1 MTMRALRFPTPY
13 SVLMVVM
20 VIAAGATWLLPAGR
34 YDTLSYNAD
43 RKTLVASTQAGE
55 RDLGATQAT
64 LDSLH
69 IQIALSQFVAGDIRK
84 PVSIPGTYVR
94 GERKPQGFFAVL
106 MAPVL
111 GIQAAIDVILFVLII
126 GGYIAVFSSSGAF
139 EAGINAL
146 AHRLR
151 GREKWLIVIV
161 TALVALGGTTYG
173 MAEETIAFYPLLVP
187 IFVAAGYD
195 VMVPLATIFVGSSV
209 GFMAS
214 TTNPFAV
221 IIASDAA
228 GIAWTT
234 GLTGRILMWLAVV
247 GVTVA
252 YIIRYANRVKADPS
266 RSLAIA
272 DLPSEAPAL
281 AVEAERAAP
290 PALTGRIKLLLTLF
304 VATFVVMIFGV
315 ARLGWWFTEMT
326 TLFLVVAVVIA
337 AIERMGEAEFVKVFL
352 KGAGELLGVA
362 FIIGFARGVT
372 ILLDNGEISSTIV
385 NSASGMVQGMPGVGF
400 IVGLLGVYAFL
411 TLFIASSSG
420 MAVLTMPIMGTLG
433 IVAGVPREEI
443 VNAFMYGMG
452 LMGLVAP
459 VGLILP
465 SLAMVNVS
473 YSAWLRFVWPLL
485 ALLTGVSILFLA
497 VGVLV

>member
-1 MTMRALRFPTPY
+1 MTVRWLRFPTPY
-13 SVLMVVM
+13 SVLMLVLVV
-20 VIAAGATWLLPAGR
+20 AAAATWLLPAGR
-34 YDTLSYNAD
+34 YDTISYNAD
-43 RKTLVASTQAGE
+43 RKALVVSTAQGE
-55 RDLGATQAT
+55 RDLTAAQST
-64 LDSLH
+64 LDSLN
-69 IQIALSQFVAGDIRK
+69 IQISLQQFVDGDIRK
-84 PVSIPGTYVR
+84 PVSIPGTYQG
-94 GERKPQGFFAVL
+94 GERKPQGFFDVL
-106 MAPVL
+106 IAPVL
-111 GIQAAIDVILFVLII
+111 GIHAAIDVILFVLMI
-126 GGYIAVFSSSGAF
+126 GGFIAVFAKSGAF
-139 EAGINAL
+139 EAGINSLAL
-146 AHRLR
+146 RLR
-151 GREKWLIVIV
+151 GRESWLIVIV
-161 TALVALGGTTYG
+161 TALVALGGTTFG

-187 IFVAAGYD
+187 IFIAAGYD
-195 VMVPLATIFVGSSV
+195 ALVPVAVIFVGSHV

-234 GLTGRILMWLAVV
+234 GLFGRMAMWVAAV
-247 GVTVA
+247 GVTIA
-252 YIIRYANRVKADPS
+252 YTLRYAKRVKSDPS

-272 DLPSEAPAL
+272 ASPGAAPAL
-281 AVEAERAAP
+281 AVEAAAAAP
-290 PALTGRIKLLLTLF
+290 ATLTARTKLLLALF
-304 VATFVVMIFGV
+304 AATFVVMIFGV
-315 ARLGWWFTEMT
+315 SRLGWWFTEMT
-326 TLFLVVAVVIA
+326 TLFLAAAIVIA
-337 AIERMGEAEFVKVFL
+337 AIERMGETEFVKTFL
-352 KGAGELLGVA
+352 RGAGELLGVA

-372 ILLDNGEISSTIV
+372 TLLDRGEISSTIV
-385 NSASGMVQGMPGVGF
+385 YYASSVVQGMPGVGF
-400 IVGLLGVYAFL
+400 IVGLLLVYAFL

-452 LMGLVAP
+452 LMGLITP

-485 ALLTGVSILFLA
+485 GLLTFVSILFLS